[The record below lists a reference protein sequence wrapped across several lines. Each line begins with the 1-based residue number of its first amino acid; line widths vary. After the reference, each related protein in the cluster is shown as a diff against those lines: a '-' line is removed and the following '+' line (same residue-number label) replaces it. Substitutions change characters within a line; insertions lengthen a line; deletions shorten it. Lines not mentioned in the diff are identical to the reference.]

1 MSSTGRSSVSPFTSA
16 PAARPGPH
24 RLPAKGVDRDGQLEG
39 GSLPSSYRWRT
50 LLVVSVALAGLVL
63 SLQFPANIYS
73 PDVSFHAAKLIRA
86 AGGEFF
92 IDPFTGTPTIYPSLF
107 HFCFGLVMRAL
118 DLDSLQMIRLI
129 VVTDFVGL
137 FAALYYLARAFF
149 PDPEEA
155 SLYVLTVPLVFSSPT
170 GRNILLAQPSCF
182 AYIFVILGLGALY
195 RYLSHRSPVHLG
207 LGGFFL
213 GLAASIWW
221 TNVFV
226 VAPVVLLLAGYALV
240 RGPRPS
246 LAHVMLLVVT
256 LGLPWAYTAWELW
269 SVREILPY
277 LSRPPAHAGVVG
289 LLALAGTTFLTKGNL
304 QFTEFF
310 YFWDL
315 SKAPLA
321 RSGLP
326 VTIRFLNSLAS
337 VVHYFVLVLP
347 FNLAL
352 VGYTLWIAVRNRAL
366 TMADAGLVRTLP
378 WVGLLILLLSAGTPD
393 SAHMRRVQFIV
404 YILWLIFAYKTLPAV
419 VGSARTR
426 RALARGVCAASM
438 VSLAFTVVYSSRL
451 FASGLPPTDRAVVN
465 FISALPDHDEMRI
478 FMLGDSLRRVAPF
491 VAFRSF
497 VDLRQGLY
505 YWQDPVTAG
514 RLYGDFV
521 TLKEKGADWRT
532 VLRERG
538 IRLMVFRISAPEDL
552 ALFRQYQD
560 AGEIRF
566 QNRDWVVLEL
576 PA

>member
-16 PAARPGPH
+16 PAVGPGP
-24 RLPAKGVDRDGQLEG
+24 RRRSADDVSLDGHPEG
-39 GSLPSSYRWRT
+39 GPRPSSYRWRT
-50 LLVVSVALAGLVL
+50 LLLVSVGLAGLVL

-73 PDVSFHAAKLIRA
+73 PDVAFHAAKITRA

-107 HFCFGLVMRAL
+107 HFCFGLLKRVL
-118 DLDSLQMIRLI
+118 NLDSLQTIRLI

-155 SLYVLTVPLVFSSPT
+155 SLYVLSVPLVFSSPT

-182 AYIFVILGLGALY
+182 AYVFLILGLGALY
-195 RYLSHRSPVHLG
+195 RYLGRGRPIHLA
-207 LGGFFL
+207 LGGLLL

-226 VAPVVLLLAGYALV
+226 VTPVVLLLGGVALV

-246 LAHVMLLVVT
+246 LAQVMLFAVT
-256 LGLPWAYTAWELW
+256 IGLPWAYTAWELW
-269 SVREILPY
+269 SVRAILPY

-289 LLALAGTTFLTKGNL
+289 LLVLAMTTFLTKGNL

-321 RSGLP
+321 TSGLP
-326 VTIRFLNSLAS
+326 VAVRLLNSLAS
-337 VVHYFVLVLP
+337 IVHYFVLVLP

-352 VGYTLWIAVRNRAL
+352 AGYTLWMVVRNRAL

-378 WVGLLILLLSAGTPD
+378 WVGLLILLFSAGTPD

-404 YILWLIFAYKTLPAV
+404 YLLWLLFAFKTLPSV

-426 RALARGVCAASM
+426 RALAAGVCAASL
-438 VSLAFTVVYSSRL
+438 VSLAFTAVYSARL
-451 FASGLPPTDRAVVN
+451 FASGLPPTDRALVD
-465 FISALPDHDEMRI
+465 FIGARPDHDEERI

-491 VAFRSF
+491 VGFRSF
-497 VDLRQGLY
+497 VDLRHGLY

-521 TLKEKGADWRT
+521 TIKEKGADWRT

-538 IRLMVFRISAPEDL
+538 IRLMVFRLSAPDDL
-552 ALFRQYQD
+552 AVFRQYQD
-560 AGEIRF
+560 AGVIRF
-566 QNRDWVVLEL
+566 QNRDWVVLEI
-576 PA
+576 PT